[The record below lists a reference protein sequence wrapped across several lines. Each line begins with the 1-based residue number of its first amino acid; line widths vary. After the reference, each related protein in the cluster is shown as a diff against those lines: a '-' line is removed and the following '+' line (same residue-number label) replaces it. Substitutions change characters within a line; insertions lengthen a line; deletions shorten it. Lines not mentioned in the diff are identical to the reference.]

1 MRFALGCFGGRANYV
16 FPRAE
21 VYHSAFRSGQGH
33 LQLHVHLSTRILY
46 LRISKLL
53 IFRACCGGCR
63 IIYQQ
68 STATSKSF
76 WSRSAHVFAVGSVA
90 LVGGK
95 LEFLKYPNCL
105 PVFALQYE
113 FSVLTFPIFRIEED
127 SGFRVFPL
135 DPVLFSNLLKNH
147 ILKFVHRQCSRMCS
161 RDFSVVSVLFRRS
174 ASDSHLFRY
183 RR

>member
-1 MRFALGCFGGRANYV
+1 MRRQKHIEEV
-16 FPRAE
+16 FPHIE
-21 VYHSAFRSGQGH
+21 EEFLNLPGLLGKMSDHISA
-33 LQLHVHLSTRILY
+33 VHM
-46 LRISKLL
+46 
-53 IFRACCGGCR
+53 
-63 IIYQQ
+63 
-68 STATSKSF
+68 SKSF

-95 LEFLKYPNCL
+95 LEFLKYPNCW

-113 FSVLTFPIFRIEED
+113 FSVLTFPIFRIEKD